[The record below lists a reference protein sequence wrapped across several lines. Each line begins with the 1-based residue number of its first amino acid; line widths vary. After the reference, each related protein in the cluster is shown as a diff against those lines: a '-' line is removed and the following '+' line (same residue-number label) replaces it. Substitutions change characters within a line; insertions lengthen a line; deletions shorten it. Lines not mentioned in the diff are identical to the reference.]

1 MRCLE
6 VPAIFFQK
14 TILAQTDSEIFMS
27 SENLDFLHHP
37 GFHWQTAR
45 ALAECSQLAYRDAK
59 AISHLAFRHWGFS
72 NIQYFEVADSHAFLA
87 HKENVAILAFR
98 GAERVA
104 EWLANLNTES
114 VKTANGRVHKGF
126 NDRWNSLKP
135 SIAEAMNRLPAPVR
149 SIWLAGHDLGGAIAL
164 LAAADL
170 KEDLRIAGVYTFG
183 QPSVGDTLFNQT
195 VDNRFPNSYVRFVN
209 EDDVVTRLPPGFLH
223 AGCLVHLN
231 GAGQAQSELL
241 ESVGP
246 LELPALSLE
255 DSEAIRAEIEAVEAA
270 TRIETPFDT
279 PFQQSTES
287 YVGGMFPS
295 IVDHRIARYIA
306 AIRRNIS
313 NEDTDVSLE
322 SLRSSSVKSMAGTVG
337 LESAVPR
344 GMMDESV
351 AIPVLLR
358 IRSEKWEA
366 YSDLRINSRL
376 GTIVTANATPVQI
389 ERLRKDPDVA
399 SIDVSQDAG
408 HHECSVSVPF
418 VGGDVVQVPPLDER
432 GSNAIVGLIDS
443 GIDVLHRAF
452 LNASG
457 KSRIIAVWDQKDAT
471 GPSPKK
477 LDSATYTQDYGTLY
491 DEAAIQQFFDTT
503 NAPVAL
509 RDPALHGTHV
519 ASIAAGRNVGAFA
532 GGMAPEARIAVVI
545 PHMQTIPGAPPSI
558 GYSVSHVDALL
569 FLRSL
574 SKQQNLPIAINVS
587 LGMNA
592 GAHDGMSTLETAFD
606 TVSGKGGDPGIAIV
620 KSAGNERGFAG
631 HAKIQVTAGG
641 VATLTW
647 ESLVPFRLQDYIEVW
662 YSGDDELEFVLKAP
676 DGSSSAVVSD
686 RSTKVLSNLGG
697 NRCSFELTPNHPLNG
712 DSLLAIRIRP
722 DETDIQ
728 VGEWKLD
735 VTGVSVFSG
744 GRVDAWVERDDKAR
758 AVKFTSGDND
768 EMTLSIPGTAD
779 TVITVAACLS
789 SLPTRL
795 TTNSS
800 FGPTRKGNTKPELA
814 APGENVIAAMAN
826 DPDSQAVTSLSG
838 TSMAAP
844 HVTGAIALAFSMRNK
859 NPVRPQLS
867 AQQIRRNLI
876 KTLRNRSPNHNVG
889 FGFGV
894 LNAKAFLESLT

>member
-1 MRCLE
+1 MN
-6 VPAIFFQK
+6 
-14 TILAQTDSEIFMS
+14 
-27 SENLDFLHHP
+27 SENLDFLKLS

-45 ALAECSQLAYRDAK
+45 VLAECSKLAYRDAN
-59 AISHLAFRHWGFS
+59 AISQLAIRHWGFS
-72 NIQYFEVADSHAFLA
+72 DIQHFEVADSNAFLA
-87 HKENVAILAFR
+87 IQQNVAILAFR
-98 GAERVA
+98 GGEYIA
-104 EWLANLNTES
+104 EWFADLNSES
-114 VKTANGRVHKGF
+114 VNTANGVVHKGF

-135 SIAEAMNRLPAPVR
+135 SIPEAMNRLPASVR
-149 SIWLAGHDLGGAIAL
+149 SLWFAGHDLGGAIAL
-164 LAAADL
+164 LAAVDL
-170 KEDLRIAGVYTFG
+170 KEDLRMAGVYTFG
-183 QPSVGDTLFNQT
+183 QPRVGDTLFKAT
-195 VDNRFPNSYVRFVN
+195 VENRFANSYVRFVN
-209 EDDVVTRLPPGFLH
+209 EHDLVTRLPPSFHH
-223 AGCLVHLN
+223 AGCLVHLY
-231 GAGQAQSELL
+231 GAGQAQSELF
-241 ESVGP
+241 ESVRP
-246 LELPALSLE
+246 LELPALSVG
-255 DSEAIRAEIEAVEAA
+255 DSVAIRAEIEGADVAI
-270 TRIETPFDT
+270 RIETPSYT
-279 PFQQSTES
+279 PFQKSIES
-287 YVGGMFPS
+287 YVGGMFPNM
-295 IVDHRIARYIA
+295 VDHRIARYIA

-322 SLRSSSVKSMAGTVG
+322 SLRSSSAKSMAGMMGAGIGGGGIGG
-337 LESAVPR
+337 LESTVPSV
-344 GMMDESV
+344 MTDESV
-351 AIPVLLR
+351 ATPVLLR
-358 IRSEKWEA
+358 IRTEKWEA

-376 GTIVTANATPVQI
+376 GTIVTASATPAQI
-389 ERLRKDPDVA
+389 ERLRKDPEVA

-452 LNASG
+452 LNATG
-457 KSRIIAVWDQKDAT
+457 KSRIISVWDQKDAT

-491 DEAAIQQFFDTT
+491 DEAAIQKFFDTK

-519 ASIAAGRNVGAFA
+519 ASIAAGRKVGAFA

-574 SKQQNLPIAINVS
+574 AKQQNLPIAINVS

-631 HAKIQVTAGG
+631 HAKIQVAAGG

-647 ESLVPFRLQDYIEVW
+647 ESLAPFRLQDYIEVW

-735 VTGVSVFSG
+735 VTGVSVFSS

-789 SLPTRL
+789 FLPTRL

-826 DPDSQAVTSLSG
+826 DPDSQAVTPLSG

-859 NPVRPQLS
+859 NPVQPQLS

-894 LNAKAFLESLT
+894 LNAKAFLESLS